1 MAQNLDKI
9 KKDLAQVKK
18 LYAQLGKE
26 NPFEGMDPKKIAAS
40 TKESEKLRVAL
51 VGVTDEID
59 RANQSF
65 GDLFDQLKA
74 TTGELFKTKSASQE
88 LEGAFKGSLKIV
100 KQLSNE
106 EEGLTNLT
114 LKDLKSLQ
122 EKQKVRRK
130 DAERAAKSLLTE
142 SGLQS
147 MIGQKV
153 DKRTKAY
160 KNLSDEE
167 KTALALL
174 NEEDT
179 TLEDIDNKIQAR
191 IDKEKRV

>member
-100 KQLSNE
+100 RQLSNE

-122 EKQKVRRK
+122 
-130 DAERAAKSLLTE
+130 
-142 SGLQS
+142 
-147 MIGQKV
+147 
-153 DKRTKAY
+153 
-160 KNLSDEE
+160 
-167 KTALALL
+167 
-174 NEEDT
+174 
-179 TLEDIDNKIQAR
+179 
-191 IDKEKRV
+191 

>member
-26 NPFEGMDPKKIAAS
+26 NPFEGMDPKKIVAS

-100 KQLSNE
+100 RQLSNE

-160 KNLSDEE
+160 KNP
-167 KTALALL
+167 
-174 NEEDT
+174 
-179 TLEDIDNKIQAR
+179 
-191 IDKEKRV
+191 V